1 MYEFK
6 NSNVYQQARMWWK
19 SRYGRNGGLR
29 RDGEKKNLLIYMDDV
44 FKDEQLFKHNMIMQ
58 YFLKCELHLQ
68 GTLKKINT
76 GERG

>member
-29 RDGEKKNLLIYMDDV
+29 RDGEKKNLLIYMDDAD
-44 FKDEQLFKHNMIMQ
+44 FQ
-58 YFLKCELHLQ
+58 
-68 GTLKKINT
+68 
-76 GERG
+76 R